1 MLHGDQPVKG
11 SKNEL
16 DERFYFLN
24 VWAIPRRCTPQLVYI
39 RTIEQRAYIFYA
51 YIYISIYLYML
62 VVGYISQHKRIYIY
76 ASCSANKLQML
87 E

>member
-51 YIYISIYLYML
+51 YIYIYL
-62 VVGYISQHKRIYIY
+62 SIY
-76 ASCSANKLQML
+76 ASRWLYIATQTHIHLCELQR
-87 E
+87 